1 MWGLFLK
8 VVIADRIGTY
18 VDIVYANYEHFSGI
32 NCLITS
38 FLYSV
43 QIYGDFAG
51 YSLMA
56 VGIAKMLQ
64 IDLINNFNRPYF
76 AGSVTEFWKRWH
88 ISLTKWLVTYIYIPM
103 GGSRC
108 SKARNYLN
116 ILVTFLVSG
125 IWHGANWTFIM
136 WGVIHGIL
144 QIIEKF
150 FGFANVSTN
159 NKLVLIPRIL
169 FTIFVV
175 NIAWIFFRMDTIS
188 DAVGM
193 VSHIFSSFNGKLLSS
208 INNSTL
214 LLIILGIGIL
224 FFKEIREEF
233 NILRFNFLS
242 NKYVESCVYII
253 LVCLILCVGVL
264 DSGQFIYANF

>member
-1 MWGLFLK
+1 M
-8 VVIADRIGTY
+8 VIADRIGTY
-18 VDIVYANYEHFSGI
+18 VDVVYANYEHFSGI

-108 SKARNYLN
+108 SKVRNYLN

-144 QIIEKF
+144 QVFEKF
-150 FGFANVSTN
+150 FGFAKVSTN
-159 NKLVLIPRIL
+159 NKFVLIPRIL
-169 FTIFVV
+169 FTVFVV

-188 DAVGM
+188 DALGM
-193 VSHIFSSFNGKLLSS
+193 VSHIFTSFNGKLLSS

-214 LLIILGIGIL
+214 LLIILGVGIL
-224 FFKEIREEF
+224 FLKELREEF
-233 NILRFNFLS
+233 NILRFKFLS
-242 NKYVESCVYII
+242 NRYVVSCVYII
-253 LVCLILCVGVL
+253 LVCMILCVGVL